1 MLNRILGIDPGI
13 GRCGFGLIES
23 NGANAKALDFGVV
36 TTVVDAPLPARLK
49 ELYDSLMEVFKE
61 TKPEMIA
68 VEKLFFSKNITTGIA
83 VAEARGIV
91 LLIAEQNGL
100 PVYEYTPNEIKKCLT
115 GYGSATKTQ
124 MSEMVRVNLGLE
136 KKPKPDDAADALAVA
151 IVCGLSYKFKT
162 KEEYR
167 FSNTRKVSK

>member
-1 MLNRILGIDPGI
+1 MRILGIDPGI
-13 GRCGFGLIES
+13 GICGFGLIETNS
-23 NGANAKALDFGVV
+23 RAGAKAMDFGAV

-49 ELYDSLMEVFKE
+49 ELYDSLAEVFDE
-61 TKPEMIA
+61 TKPEMVA

-91 LLIAEQNGL
+91 LLVAEQHGV

-115 GYGSATKTQ
+115 GYGAATKTQ
-124 MSEMVRVNLGLE
+124 MQEMVRMHLGLE

-151 IVCGLSYKFKT
+151 ITCGFLYQLGPDNQYKF
-162 KEEYR
+162 
-167 FSNTRKVSK
+167 SNSRRK

>member
-1 MLNRILGIDPGI
+1 MKILGIDPGI
-13 GRCGFGLIES
+13 GICGFGLIETS
-23 NGANAKALDFGVV
+23 TRTNAKALDFGAV
-36 TTVVDAPLPARLK
+36 TTTVDAPLPSRLK
-49 ELYDSLMEVFKE
+49 ELYDSLMEVFE
-61 TKPEMIA
+61 QTKPEMVA

-91 LLIAEQNGL
+91 LLVAEQKGL

-124 MSEMVRVNLGLE
+124 MQEMARIHLGLE

-151 IVCGLSYKFKT
+151 ITCSFLYRQGQDNSYKF
-162 KEEYR
+162 
-167 FSNTRKVSK
+167 SNSRRK